1 MDNPPRVRL
10 GALLVAFNVF
20 LLLVAVTAVTV
31 VASQLMRQLAR
42 QEALSRVTWA
52 GLAVHESL
60 RDEIRNTADTAHL
73 LSERPPLVRA
83 LESRN
88 RRALASFLEQFVRAG
103 TIDAVAVLEGEEIVA
118 QSGEPVPW
126 RLFLADLPDGYGTFL
141 RPRGK
146 GGPLLLGGS
155 APVTGRPLTFVMT
168 ARAVDDRSAKRLQQK
183 VGLTLTILTREQA
196 LAPGSLG
203 RSLHR
208 VRALSRAENLAVRD
222 RASGAYLAEIPLKSP
237 RGGVVGLVEV
247 SLPLEAVD
255 GPMRTL
261 RRKLTYWAIGL
272 VALSALVS
280 YILARRVSRPILRL
294 ADAAERI
301 GLGDLTTPVPR
312 VAGAEAGALAA
323 ALEEMRRDLLQLTTD
338 LKRQQAESQAIVSS
352 IAEGVFTV
360 DRERRIRFL
369 NPQAAA
375 LLGLAKEAA
384 IGRFCGDVLNPQ
396 GPGDVRPCDRSCPIL
411 HARFRGS
418 AKAIEHLL
426 LADGTRRTVVIT
438 SSPTEDGVQ
447 AQVLRD
453 ETEIETVRRMRDAVL
468 ANISHEFRTPLSAQL
483 ASIELLLDQLGELRP
498 DEARELLL
506 TLQRGTLRLT
516 QLIDNLLE
524 SVRVE
529 SGRTEVRG
537 VPVDAREIATAA
549 VETLQPLLDQR
560 RQRVEIALPEEIPPI
575 RGDKPRL
582 VQVLVNLLA
591 NSNKYAPEGSTITI
605 EGTPGPG
612 TVTLYVLDEGPGLP
626 PERGPELFGPFVR
639 SMAADASEDSGFGL
653 GLFIAK
659 SIVERHGGRIEV
671 HRPDPASPAGIAIT
685 LPRASEGI

>member
-1 MDNPPRVRL
+1 
-10 GALLVAFNVF
+10 
-20 LLLVAVTAVTV
+20 
-31 VASQLMRQLAR
+31 
-42 QEALSRVTWA
+42 
-52 GLAVHESL
+52 
-60 RDEIRNTADTAHL
+60 
-73 LSERPPLVRA
+73 
-83 LESRN
+83 
-88 RRALASFLEQFVRAG
+88 
-103 TIDAVAVLEGEEIVA
+103 
-118 QSGEPVPW
+118 
-126 RLFLADLPDGYGTFL
+126 
-141 RPRGK
+141 
-146 GGPLLLGGS
+146 
-155 APVTGRPLTFVMT
+155 MT
-168 ARAVDDRSAKRLQQK
+168 KRLQQK

-196 LAPGSLG
+196 LAAGSLE
-203 RSLHR
+203 RSQHR

-237 RGGVVGLVEV
+237 GGGVVGLVEV
-247 SLPLEAVD
+247 SLPLDAVD

-272 VALSALVS
+272 MALSAIAS
-280 YILARRVSRPILRL
+280 YVLARRVSRPILRL

-323 ALEEMRRDLLQLTTD
+323 ALEDMRRDLLQLTTH
-338 LKRQQAESQAIVSS
+338 LNRQQAESQAIVSS

-369 NPQAAA
+369 NPQAAE
-375 LLGLAKEAA
+375 LLGLPQEAA

-396 GPGDVRPCDRSCPIL
+396 GPDGVRPCDRNCPIL
-411 HARFRGS
+411 HARFRGT
-418 AKAIEHLL
+418 AKAIEQLL
-426 LADGTRRTVVIT
+426 LEDGTRRTVVIT
-438 SSPTEDGVQ
+438 SSPIEEGVQ

-498 DEARELLL
+498 DQARELLL

-529 SGRTEVRG
+529 SGQAEIRG
-537 VPVDAREIATAA
+537 VPVEVRELVDAA
-549 VETLQPLLDQR
+549 VETLQPLLEQK
-560 RQRVEIALPEEIPPI
+560 RQRVEIVLPGDLGPI
-575 RGDKPRL
+575 RGEKARL

-605 EGTPGPG
+605 EGRPG
-612 TVTLYVLDEGPGLP
+612 TGMVTLLVLDEGPGIP
-626 PERGPELFGPFVR
+626 PERGPEIFGPFVR
-639 SMAADASEDSGFGL
+639 SMAGDLSADSGFGL

-659 SIVERHGGRIEV
+659 SIVERHGGRIEL
-671 HRPDPASPAGIAIT
+671 HRPYPESAAGIAIT
-685 LPRASEGI
+685 LPRAREGI